1 MPSRLRSPE
10 SELWGVGVGV
20 LVGGMLVAV
29 GEPNVAVG
37 EGRVFG

>member
-20 LVGGMLVAV
+20 LVGEMLVEV
-29 GEPNVAVG
+29 GEPNVAVDVG
-37 EGRVFG
+37 KVFG